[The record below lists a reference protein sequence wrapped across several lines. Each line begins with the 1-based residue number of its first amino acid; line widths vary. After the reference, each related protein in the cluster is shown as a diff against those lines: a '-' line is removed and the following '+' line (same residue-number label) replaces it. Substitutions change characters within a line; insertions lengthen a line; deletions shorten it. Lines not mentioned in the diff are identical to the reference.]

1 MRAVEGSLGHSPKGR
16 YRGWKALARD
26 KARLGA
32 LRAGRVEC
40 CAQLGSSQAPL
51 SDSSLRPMSIQ
62 IRRAGLFTILFFWTA
77 TTILSAAEKTSV
89 ILTVHDSLA
98 SPNQPATIEATLTR
112 KALLIEVG
120 LGGEPIEL
128 LVAGNVV
135 ATAMT
140 GGDGRAF
147 LSYTPKAKGI
157 VPFIVRVG
165 TTPRVAVTEAGANLA
180 VWERRSPIMAV
191 EMAALMED
199 VAGQGPTVILPG
211 KDMGGRHP
219 MPDAAAELG
228 KLTQFYYNVLYV
240 VTHDKAAGTNDQVG
254 AQARQWLK
262 DQKFP
267 VGYIIVLPSNPEAFG
282 ARLDE
287 LHAAGW
293 KTLKIGV
300 GRTKA
305 FAEAFLQ
312 RRLDAVMVPEP
323 AKGEAPRKAKVAK
336 EWKEVRKKM

>member
-1 MRAVEGSLGHSPKGR
+1 
-16 YRGWKALARD
+16 
-26 KARLGA
+26 
-32 LRAGRVEC
+32 
-40 CAQLGSSQAPL
+40 
-51 SDSSLRPMSIQ
+51 MSVLF
-62 IRRAGLFTILFFWTA
+62 RRAGLISFLLFWAAGTILF
-77 TTILSAAEKTSV
+77 AAEKISGT
-89 ILTVHDSLA
+89 LTVHDSLT
-98 SPNQPATIEATLTR
+98 SPNQPAVIEATL
-112 KALLIEVG
+112 KEKSLLTETG

-147 LSYTPKAKGI
+147 LSYTPKAKGA
-157 VPFIVRVG
+157 VPFTVRVG

-180 VWERRSPIMAV
+180 VWEHRNPIMAV
-191 EMAALMED
+191 EMVALMED
-199 VAGQGPTVILPG
+199 VVGQGPTGTWPG
-211 KDMGGRHP
+211 KEAEGRRP
-219 MPDAAAELG
+219 MPDAAIELG
-228 KLTQFYYNVLYV
+228 KLSQFYYNLLYV
-240 VTHDKAAGTNDQVG
+240 VTQDKAMGPNDQVN

-267 VGYIIVLPSNPEAFG
+267 VGHILVLPSDPEAVG
-282 ARLDE
+282 AKLDE
-287 LHAAGW
+287 MHAAGW
-293 KTLKIGV
+293 KMLKIGV

-336 EWKEVRKKM
+336 EWKDVRKKM

>member
-1 MRAVEGSLGHSPKGR
+1 MC
-16 YRGWKALARD
+16 
-26 KARLGA
+26 RLLNPTA
-32 LRAGRVEC
+32 HN
-40 CAQLGSSQAPL
+40 SFF
-51 SDSSLRPMSIQ
+51 
-62 IRRAGLFTILFFWTA
+62 RRAGFFTVLLFWTA

-89 ILTVHDSLA
+89 ILTVHDSLT
-98 SPNQPATIEATLTR
+98 SPNQPATIEATLTGKR
-112 KALLIEVG
+112 PLTETGI
-120 LGGEPIEL
+120 GGEPIEL

-140 GGDGRAF
+140 SGDGRAT
-147 LSYTPKAKGI
+147 LSYTSKAKGSI
-157 VPFIVRVG
+157 PFTVRVG
-165 TTPRVAVTEAGANLA
+165 ATSSVAVTEAGANLA
-180 VWERRSPIMAV
+180 VWERRSPMMAV

-199 VAGQGPTVILPG
+199 AE
-211 KDMGGRHP
+211 GRRP

-240 VTHDKAAGTNDQVG
+240 MTENKAVGTNDQVN

-262 DQKFP
+262 EQNFP
-267 VGYIIVLPSNPEAFG
+267 VGHIVVLPSNPGAFG
-282 ARLDE
+282 AKLDE
-287 LHAAGW
+287 WHAAGW
-293 KTLKIGV
+293 TTLKIGV

-336 EWKEVRKKM
+336 EWKDVRKKM

>member
-1 MRAVEGSLGHSPKGR
+1 
-16 YRGWKALARD
+16 
-26 KARLGA
+26 
-32 LRAGRVEC
+32 
-40 CAQLGSSQAPL
+40 
-51 SDSSLRPMSIQ
+51 MSVPF
-62 IRRAGLFTILFFWTA
+62 RRAGLFTILFFWTA
-77 TTILSAAEKTSV
+77 TTILSAAEKIPGT
-89 ILTVHDSLA
+89 LAVHDSLTA
-98 SPNQPATIEATLTR
+98 PNQSATIEATLTR
-112 KALLIEVG
+112 TGLLTKAG

-128 LVAGNVV
+128 VIAGNVV

-147 LSYTPKAKGI
+147 LSFTPKAKGAI
-157 VPFIVRVG
+157 PFTVRVG
-165 TTPRVAVTEAGANLA
+165 TTPRVALAEAGANLA

-199 VAGQGPTVILPG
+199 AVGQGPIVTWPG
-211 KDMGGRHP
+211 TEAEGRRP
-219 MPDAAAELG
+219 MPDAAEELG

-240 VTHDKAAGTNDQVG
+240 VTLEKGTGDRDQAN

-267 VGYIIVLPSNPEAFG
+267 VGHILVLPSDPEAVG
-282 ARLDE
+282 AKLDE
-287 LHAAGW
+287 MHAAGW

-323 AKGEAPRKAKVAK
+323 AKGDAPRKAKVAK
-336 EWKEVRKKM
+336 EWKDVRKKM

>member
-1 MRAVEGSLGHSPKGR
+1 MG
-16 YRGWKALARD
+16 
-26 KARLGA
+26 
-32 LRAGRVEC
+32 
-40 CAQLGSSQAPL
+40 
-51 SDSSLRPMSIQ
+51 IFF
-62 IRRAGLFTILFFWTA
+62 RRAGLFTILFFWTA
-77 TTILSAAEKTSV
+77 ATILSAAEKTSV
-89 ILTVHDSLA
+89 ILTVHDSLT
-98 SPNQPATIEATLTR
+98 SPNQPATIEATLR
-112 KALLIEVG
+112 QKGLLTETG

-135 ATAMT
+135 ATAT
-140 GGDGRAF
+140 TDGNGRAF
-147 LSYTPKAKGI
+147 LSYTPKAKGV
-157 VPFIVRVG
+157 VPFTVRVG
-165 TTPRVAVTEAGANLA
+165 AAARVAVAEADANLA
-180 VWERRSPIMAV
+180 VWEHRTPIIAV
-191 EMAALMED
+191 EMASLMED
-199 VAGQGPTVILPG
+199 AVGQGLTVIGPG
-211 KDMGGRHP
+211 KDAEGRHP
-219 MPDAAAELG
+219 MPDAATELG

-240 VTHDKAAGTNDQVG
+240 VTVDKAVGPIDQVN

-267 VGYIIVLPSNPEAFG
+267 VGHILVLPSDPKAFG
-282 ARLDE
+282 AKLDDM
-287 LHAAGW
+287 HAAGW

>member
-1 MRAVEGSLGHSPKGR
+1 MTVPF
-16 YRGWKALARD
+16 
-26 KARLGA
+26 
-32 LRAGRVEC
+32 
-40 CAQLGSSQAPL
+40 
-51 SDSSLRPMSIQ
+51 
-62 IRRAGLFTILFFWTA
+62 RRAGLFTILFFWTA
-77 TTILSAAEKTSV
+77 TTILSAAEKIPGT
-89 ILTVHDSLA
+89 LTVHDSLT
-98 SPNQPATIEATLTR
+98 SPNQSATIEATLTW
-112 KALLIEVG
+112 KGLLTETG

-147 LSYTPKAKGI
+147 LSYIPKAKGV

-165 TTPRVAVTEAGANLA
+165 TTPRVAVTEAAANLA

-191 EMAALMED
+191 EMASLMEEP
-199 VAGQGPTVILPG
+199 VGQGPTVTLPG
-211 KDMGGRHP
+211 KAAEGKRP
-219 MPDAAAELG
+219 MPDAAEELG

-240 VTHDKAAGTNDQVG
+240 VTQDKVTGTNDQVN

-267 VGYIIVLPSNPEAFG
+267 VGHILVLPSGPEAVG
-282 ARLDE
+282 EKLDE

-293 KTLKIGV
+293 TTLKIGV

-323 AKGEAPRKAKVAK
+323 AKGETPRKAKVAK
-336 EWKEVRKKM
+336 EWKEVRKKL

>member
-1 MRAVEGSLGHSPKGR
+1 MC
-16 YRGWKALARD
+16 
-26 KARLGA
+26 RLLNPTA
-32 LRAGRVEC
+32 HNSFFCRAGF
-40 CAQLGSSQAPL
+40 
-51 SDSSLRPMSIQ
+51 
-62 IRRAGLFTILFFWTA
+62 FTVLLFWTA

-89 ILTVHDSLA
+89 ILTVHDSLT
-98 SPNQPATIEATLTR
+98 SPNQPASIEATLTGKR
-112 KALLIEVG
+112 PLTETGI
-120 LGGEPIEL
+120 GGEPIEL
-128 LVAGNVV
+128 LIAGNVV

-147 LSYTPKAKGI
+147 LSYTPKAKGVI
-157 VPFIVRVG
+157 PIAVRIG
-165 TTPRVAVTEAGANLA
+165 TTSSMAGVEAGANLI
-180 VWERRSPIMAV
+180 VWERRSPMMAV

-199 VAGQGPTVILPG
+199 AE
-211 KDMGGRHP
+211 GRRP

-240 VTHDKAAGTNDQVG
+240 VTHDKAAGTNDQMN

-267 VGYIIVLPSNPEAFG
+267 VGHIIVLTSSPEAFG
-282 ARLDE
+282 AKLDE
-287 LHAAGW
+287 WHAAGW
-293 KTLKIGV
+293 TTLKIGV

-336 EWKEVRKKM
+336 EWKDVRKKMM

>member
-1 MRAVEGSLGHSPKGR
+1 
-16 YRGWKALARD
+16 
-26 KARLGA
+26 
-32 LRAGRVEC
+32 
-40 CAQLGSSQAPL
+40 
-51 SDSSLRPMSIQ
+51 MSVLF
-62 IRRAGLFTILFFWTA
+62 RRAGLFTILFFWSA
-77 TTILSAAEKTSV
+77 TTILFAAEKVPGT
-89 ILTVHDSLA
+89 LTVHDSLT
-98 SPNQPATIEATLTR
+98 SPNQPATIEATLTQTG
-112 KALLIEVG
+112 LLTKTG

-128 LVAGNVV
+128 LVAGKVV

-147 LSYTPKAKGI
+147 LSYTPKAKGA
-157 VPFIVRVG
+157 VPFTVRVG
-165 TTPRVAVTEAGANLA
+165 TTPRVAVVEAGANLA

-199 VAGQGPTVILPG
+199 AE
-211 KDMGGRHP
+211 GRRP
-219 MPDAAAELG
+219 MPDAAEELG

-240 VTHDKAAGTNDQVG
+240 VTQDKAGGPNDQVN

-267 VGYIIVLPSNPEAFG
+267 VGHILVLLSGPETFG
-282 ARLDE
+282 AKLDE

-293 KTLKIGV
+293 KTLKLGV

-312 RRLDAVMVPEP
+312 RRLNAVMVPEP
-323 AKGEAPRKAKVAK
+323 AKGDAPRKAKVAK
-336 EWKEVRKKM
+336 EWKDVRKKM

>member
-1 MRAVEGSLGHSPKGR
+1 V
-16 YRGWKALARD
+16 
-26 KARLGA
+26 
-32 LRAGRVEC
+32 
-40 CAQLGSSQAPL
+40 AQLFFL
-51 SDSSLRPMSIQ
+51 
-62 IRRAGLFTILFFWTA
+62 RAGLFTIFLFWIA
-77 TTILSAAEKTSV
+77 TTILSAAEKIPGT
-89 ILTVHDSLA
+89 LTVHDSLT
-98 SPNQPATIEATLTR
+98 SPNQPATIEATLIG
-112 KALLIEVG
+112 KSLLTETG

-147 LSYTPKAKGI
+147 LSYTPKAKGA
-157 VPFIVRVG
+157 VPFTVRVG
-165 TTPRVAVTEAGANLA
+165 TTPRVAVAEAGANLA
-180 VWERRSPIMAV
+180 VWERRNPIMAV
-191 EMAALMED
+191 EMVALMED
-199 VAGQGPTVILPG
+199 AAGQGLTVIWPG
-211 KDMGGRHP
+211 KEAEGRRP
-219 MPDAAAELG
+219 MPDAANELG

-240 VTHDKAAGTNDQVG
+240 VTQDKAVGLTDQVN

-267 VGYIIVLPSNPEAFG
+267 VGHILVLPSDPEAFG
-282 ARLDE
+282 AKLDE
-287 LHAAGW
+287 MHAAGW

-323 AKGEAPRKAKVAK
+323 AKGDAPRKAKVAK
-336 EWKEVRKKM
+336 EWKDVRKRM